1 VYLLAGTIHQIRNE
15 RGITISLKAIVRIR
29 RARTLLISWR
39 DNKLVFTNFRTR
51 KSVSA
56 TPETVRLLHSLN
68 DWTEQ
73 SDLSRLFPEYS
84 EESLRDAIRI
94 LAKHSFLVAE
104 GTRQSIEDERVQQVW
119 SSWLPDGS
127 FHFATKDVQFLG
139 EAHAG
144 RMMESYLEESPQP
157 SLLKS
162 YPDASRAT
170 LPKVSPTENEFVRIL
185 MSRRTHRAFSKEAI
199 TTDAVSKLLFY
210 TWGVHGCLDSL
221 AFGHLF
227 HKTSPSGGARHPGEV
242 YLLAIRVSG
251 LTPGLYHYDGLNHE
265 LAWIRSLDVKK
276 KAVEYTA
283 DQKFLKDAS
292 ALFIMTAVFPR
303 VQWKYRFAR
312 AYRVVLLD
320 AGHLCQTFCLVAT
333 WLGLAPFCTAAL
345 RDTAIEQ
352 DLGIDGIN
360 ESVLYIAGVGTLV
373 SKTRRRR

>member
-1 VYLLAGTIHQIRNE
+1 M
-15 RGITISLKAIVRIR
+15 
-29 RARTLLISWR
+29 
-39 DNKLVFTNFRTR
+39 
-51 KSVSA
+51 
-56 TPETVRLLHSLN
+56 VRLLHSLK

-73 SDLSRLFPEYS
+73 ADLSRLFPEYS
-84 EESLRDAIRI
+84 AESLHDAIRI
-94 LAKHSFLVAE
+94 LGKHSFLVAE
-104 GTRQSIEDERVQQVW
+104 GTRQSIDDERVQQIW

-127 FHFATKDVQFLG
+127 FHFATKDVHFLG
-139 EAHAG
+139 EAHAS
-144 RMMESYLEESPQP
+144 RMMERYLEESPQP

-162 YPDASRAT
+162 YPDASHT
-170 LPKVSPTENEFVRIL
+170 LLPEVSPTENEFIRIL
-185 MSRRTHRAFSKEAI
+185 MSRRTHRAFSKEDI
-199 TTDAVSKLLFY
+199 TTDTVSKLLFY
-210 TWGVHGCLDSL
+210 TWGVHGRLDSPP
-221 AFGHLF
+221 FGHLF

-251 LTPGLYHYDGLNHE
+251 LAPGLYHYDGLNHE
-265 LAWIRSLDVKK
+265 LAWIRAVTATD
-276 KAVEYTA
+276 KAAEYTA
-283 DQKFLKDAS
+283 DHNFLKDAS

-360 ESVLYIAGVGTLV
+360 ESVLYIAGVGTLF
-373 SKTRRRR
+373 SNT